1 LENATIG
8 RPTLYSEAMAEAILT
23 KITAGMSLRE
33 VCRDSAMPDRSTVT
47 LWIAQNREDFS
58 GRYVEACK
66 ARAWLMADELVDIS
80 DDSTND
86 YMLRQSKSGE
96 EYEATNP
103 EAIARSRL
111 RVDTRK
117 WILSKLLTVY
127 ADKPEPAAPELID
140 KVIEVIRA
148 TKPKAEGAE

>member
-1 LENATIG
+1 LEQKQTG
-8 RPTLYSEAMAEAILT
+8 RPTVYSEALAVEILS
-23 KITAGMSLRE
+23 KIASGMSLRE
-33 VCRDSAMPDRSTVT
+33 ISRDSAMPAKSTLS
-47 LWIAQNREDFS
+47 LWIAKDRENFS
-58 GRYVEACK
+58 ARYEQACK
-66 ARAWLMADELVDIS
+66 ARAWVWADELVDIA
-80 DDSTND
+80 DDSVND

-127 ADKPEPAAPELID
+127 ADKPEPAVDDLAASVNKLIQSL
-140 KVIEVIRA
+140 
-148 TKPKAEGAE
+148 PN

>member
-1 LENATIG
+1 LTEIQQG
-8 RPTLYSEAMAEAILT
+8 RPTVYSEALAVEILS
-23 KITAGMSLRE
+23 KIASGMSLRE
-33 VCRDSAMPDRSTVT
+33 ISRDSAMPAKSTLS
-47 LWIAQNREDFS
+47 LWIAKDRENFS
-58 GRYVEACK
+58 ARYEQACK
-66 ARAWLMADELVDIS
+66 ARAWVWADELVDIA
-80 DDSTND
+80 DDSVND

-127 ADKPEPAAPELID
+127 ADKPEPAVDDLAASVNKLIQSL
-140 KVIEVIRA
+140 
-148 TKPKAEGAE
+148 PN